1 MARVFNVTGPCIPA
15 RHYMADTTER
25 VKEIRKMVD
34 NGSYFAI
41 NRARQYGKTTT
52 LAALARELRAAY
64 LVVSLDF
71 QDIGSAAFQNENTF
85 SLAFMQILLWEL
97 QRFHGAEKA
106 DIEEQEEK
114 IEEILR
120 EQDEKF
126 GLMALFRQLHT
137 ICESSSKPV
146 VLMIDEVDSASDNQ
160 VFLDFLGQIRS
171 SYLKRE
177 TKGIAA
183 FQSVIL
189 AGVYDIRNL
198 KRKIRPRE
206 EHKMNSP
213 WNIAADFNVDMSL
226 SKEGIAGMLKEYEA
240 DHNTGMDIE
249 KITGLIYDYTSG
261 YPYLVSRLCKRMD
274 EAMESETAWTKEGV
288 LEAVRLL
295 LMEPNTLFESMI
307 GKLTEY
313 EELGKMLGELLFSGK
328 TITYHPMNP
337 AIGLALMFG
346 FVKNQ
351 EGKVIPANRIF
362 DTLLYNHFLSLDEMR
377 TSDIYKASLYEKEGF
392 IKDGHLD
399 MYCILEKFV
408 RHFHELYGNC
418 REAFLE
424 EEGRRYFLLYL
435 RPIINGTGNYY
446 VEART
451 RSLGRTDIIV
461 DYGGEQFVI
470 ETKIWRGN
478 EYHLRGEQQL
488 LHYLEDY
495 GLDMGYMLSF
505 NFNRNKQIGVH
516 EIRIDGRKLIEA
528 VV

>member
-1 MARVFNVTGPCIPA
+1 MARIFNVTGPCIPS
-15 RHYMADTTER
+15 RHYMADTFKR
-25 VKEIRKMVD
+25 VKAIQNMVE

-52 LAALARELRAAY
+52 LAALARELRASY

-71 QDIGSAAFQNENTF
+71 QDLGSAAFENENTF
-85 SLAFMQILLWEL
+85 SLAFIQILLWEL
-97 QRFHGAEKA
+97 QRCHGAEKT
-106 DIEEQEEK
+106 DLVKQEERM
-114 IEEILR
+114 EEILR
-120 EQDEKF
+120 EQDQKF
-126 GLMALFRQLHT
+126 DLMALFRQLHA
-137 ICESSSKPV
+137 ICESSNRPV

-160 VFLDFLGQIRS
+160 VFLDFLGQLRS

-177 TKGIAA
+177 TRGIAA
-183 FQSVIL
+183 FRSVIL

-198 KRKIRPRE
+198 KRKIRPKE

-226 SKEGIAGMLKEYEA
+226 SKEGIAGMLKEYET
-240 DHNTGMDIE
+240 DRQTGMDIE
-249 KITGLIYDYTSG
+249 KITGFIYDYTSG
-261 YPYLVSRLCKRMD
+261 YPYLVSRLCKLMD
-274 EAMESETAWTKEGV
+274 ETIESEIAWTKEGL

-295 LMEPNTLFESMI
+295 LIEPNTLFESMI
-307 GKLTEY
+307 GKLDEY
-313 EELGKMLGELLFSGK
+313 KELEKMLGELLFSGK
-328 TITYHPMNP
+328 AITYHPMNP

-351 EGKVIPANRIF
+351 DGKVIPANRIF
-362 DTLLYNHFLSLDEMR
+362 DTFLYNHFLSLEEMR
-377 TSDIYKASLYEKEGF
+377 SSDIYKASLYEKEGF
-392 IKDGHLD
+392 IKDGRLD
-399 MYCILEKFV
+399 MYCVLEKFV

-418 REAFLE
+418 RETFLE

-461 DYGGEQFVI
+461 DYGGEQFVV

-488 LHYLEDY
+488 LRYLEDY
-495 GLDMGYMLSF
+495 GLETGYMLSF

-516 EIRIDGRKLIEA
+516 EFIIDGRKLIEA

>member
-97 QRFHGAEKA
+97 QRFHGAEKE

-226 SKEGIAGMLKEYEA
+226 SKEGIAGM
-240 DHNTGMDIE
+240 
-249 KITGLIYDYTSG
+249 
-261 YPYLVSRLCKRMD
+261 
-274 EAMESETAWTKEGV
+274 
-288 LEAVRLL
+288 
-295 LMEPNTLFESMI
+295 
-307 GKLTEY
+307 
-313 EELGKMLGELLFSGK
+313 
-328 TITYHPMNP
+328 
-337 AIGLALMFG
+337 
-346 FVKNQ
+346 
-351 EGKVIPANRIF
+351 
-362 DTLLYNHFLSLDEMR
+362 
-377 TSDIYKASLYEKEGF
+377 
-392 IKDGHLD
+392 
-399 MYCILEKFV
+399 
-408 RHFHELYGNC
+408 
-418 REAFLE
+418 
-424 EEGRRYFLLYL
+424 
-435 RPIINGTGNYY
+435 
-446 VEART
+446 
-451 RSLGRTDIIV
+451 
-461 DYGGEQFVI
+461 
-470 ETKIWRGN
+470 
-478 EYHLRGEQQL
+478 
-488 LHYLEDY
+488 
-495 GLDMGYMLSF
+495 
-505 NFNRNKQIGVH
+505 
-516 EIRIDGRKLIEA
+516 
-528 VV
+528 